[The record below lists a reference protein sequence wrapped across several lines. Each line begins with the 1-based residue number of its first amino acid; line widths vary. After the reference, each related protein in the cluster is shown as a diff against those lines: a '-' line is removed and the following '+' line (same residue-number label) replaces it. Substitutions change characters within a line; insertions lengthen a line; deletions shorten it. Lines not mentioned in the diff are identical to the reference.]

1 MLPAQLDSVDEGH
14 LNALVTNGVLESR
27 SLEFKAKLVW
37 GTESERKEF
46 LADVSAFANGG
57 GGDLVLGIEEDNGAA
72 SKTWIATR
80 SGISVSKRCAAWSW
94 SPTSRGCAA

>member
-14 LNALVTNGVLESR
+14 LNALVTNGVPESR

-46 LADVSAFANGG
+46 LADVSAFANAG
-57 GGDLVLGIEEDNGAA
+57 GGDLVLGIEEDNVRHRR
-72 SKTWIATR
+72 SLDWILSIRTK
-80 SGISVSKRCAAWSW
+80 IY
-94 SPTSRGCAA
+94 SRWRA